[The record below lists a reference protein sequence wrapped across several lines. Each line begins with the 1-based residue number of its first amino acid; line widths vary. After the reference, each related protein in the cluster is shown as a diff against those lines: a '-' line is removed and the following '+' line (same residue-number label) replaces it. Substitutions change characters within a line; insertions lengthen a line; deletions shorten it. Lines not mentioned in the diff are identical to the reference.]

1 MFSSS
6 QCGVLCYGSF
16 RPSIQLGSAWESL
29 SLLRQKDDLELV
41 GEAQGPGLSP
51 QLCEGKSFLP
61 VAAVPEEGPSEVP
74 RATWRECVYGGQDG
88 RLMKVLG

>member
-1 MFSSS
+1 M
-6 QCGVLCYGSF
+6 
-16 RPSIQLGSAWESL
+16 
-29 SLLRQKDDLELV
+29 

-61 VAAVPEEGPSEVP
+61 VAAVPEEGPSEVL